1 MATELGGDNM
11 GDIDVSVKGQCDPRF
26 EAMQGILQANLDS
39 GADLGASVAVV
50 LHGEPVVDL
59 WGGWADA
66 DHTTAWQAD
75 TLVNVWSTTKTMMA
89 LSALVLV
96 DRGELDVHQTVAHYW
111 PEFAANGKADIEVRH
126 LLSHT
131 SGVSGWAQ
139 PVQVSDIYDWEKS
152 TSMLAAQAPWW
163 QPGTASGYHA
173 LNQGHLV
180 GEVIR
185 RITGLKLGEFFSKEI
200 AGPLGA
206 DFHIGLSP
214 TEFHRVSNVVPP
226 PPLPIDL
233 ATLDMDS
240 VLVKTFTGPA
250 PDASECWTSEWRQ
263 ADIGAANG
271 HGNARSVA
279 RAQSVITNGGEV
291 DGVRLLKPSTIDSIF
306 EVQSN
311 GVDQVLGI
319 PERFGIGFGLPVE
332 GMPFALDAKLCF
344 WGGWGGSMIVND
356 VDHGMTVTYM
366 MNRMEAGLVG
376 DMRGFDLITA
386 AFTAVA

>member
-1 MATELGGDNM
+1 M

-26 EAMQGILQANLDS
+26 EAMRDVLQANIDS
-39 GADLGASVAVV
+39 GADLGASIAVV

-59 WGGWADA
+59 WGGWADTE
-66 DHTTAWQAD
+66 HTKPWESD

-96 DRGELDVHQTVAHYW
+96 DRGELDVHRKVAHYW

-163 QPGTASGYHA
+163 EPGTASGYHA

-185 RITGLKLGEFFSKEI
+185 RISGLKLGEFYAKEI

-226 PPLPIDL
+226 PPLPIDF
-233 ATLDMDS
+233 ASLDMDS

-291 DGVRLLKPSTIDSIF
+291 DGVRLLKPSTIDAIF

-332 GMPFALDAKLCF
+332 GMPFALDAKICF

-356 VDHGMTVTYM
+356 VDHGMTVSYM
-366 MNRMEAGLVG
+366 MNRMDAGLVG
-376 DMRGFDLITA
+376 DVRGFDLISA
-386 AFTAVA
+386 AFAAVA